1 MEPLV
6 WSVGGTGT
14 ALRSCTRHD
23 DDGVFEATKWVTLLY
38 MPVLPLHRARYRL
51 VERRRSF
58 PGWQSLVLQR
68 IDGRDLGLPGVLRTY
83 VLAWVVV
90 PVAFFLP
97 TAVLGLPGVL
107 AGRPA
112 LAAAGAVVS
121 ALWMIPFGLGVLLWT
136 LGLPWPRNP
145 PRGTGTALL
154 LELRRSAPGT
164 GAAVAVAFV
173 FLGGACGLLRVVIDG
188 VNGLGL
194 RQALQGGAENAAFFL
209 VLCLLVGPGLWLS
222 RAWRAV
228 RG

>member
-23 DDGVFEATKWVTLLY
+23 DDGIFEATKWVTLLY

-58 PGWQSLVLQR
+58 PGRRALVLQR
-68 IDGRDLGLPGVLRTY
+68 IAELDLGIDGVVRTY

-90 PVAFFLP
+90 PVALFLP
-97 TAVLGLPGVL
+97 TSVLGLPGIL
-107 AGRPA
+107 AGRPE

-121 ALWMIPFGLGVLLWT
+121 ALWMGPFGLGVLLWT

-145 PRGTGTALL
+145 PRATWTALL
-154 LELRRSAPGT
+154 LELRRTAPGT
-164 GAAVAVAFV
+164 GAAVALVFV
-173 FLGGACGLLRVVIDG
+173 LLGGSCGLLRVVVDG
-188 VNGLGL
+188 VNGLGA
-194 RQALQGGAENAAFFL
+194 RQALLGGAENAAFFL